1 VLDSLKTYIQLA
13 SGLTEATAAKAK
25 EAVTGLIGQGLGL
38 STKTPDVVGSVQ
50 EMADD
55 LMATSKSNRDLLLGL
70 IRAEVDKA
78 VGRVGFVREDE
89 LAALRKHVQRL
100 DEELKVVQVRCADC
114 SCCEPAAVDV
124 VIEDVAI
131 EDVLIEEEASE
142 NAAADSAE
150 VPVKKKKVI
159 VENSADSEKSAT

>member
-25 EAVTGLIGQGLGL
+25 EAVTGLIGQGLGM

-50 EMADD
+50 DMADD
-55 LMATSKSNRDLLLGL
+55 LMATSKSNRDLLLSL
-70 IRAEVDKA
+70 IRTEVDKA

-100 DEELKVVQVRCADC
+100 DEELKVVKGRCADC
-114 SCCEPAAVDV
+114 SCCESGEVDV
-124 VIEDVAI
+124 VIESTNIDS
-131 EDVLIEEEASE
+131 SE
-142 NAAADSAE
+142 I
-150 VPVKKKKVI
+150 PVKKKKVA
-159 VENSADSEKSAT
+159 VDSSTETEESAT

>member
-25 EAVTGLIGQGLGL
+25 EAVTGLIGQGLGM

-55 LMATSKSNRDLLLGL
+55 LLATSKSNRDLLLSL
-70 IRAEVDKA
+70 IRTEVDKA

-100 DEELKVVQVRCADC
+100 DGELKLVQDRCADC
-114 SCCEPAAVDV
+114 SCCEPGEVDV
-124 VIEDVAI
+124 VIE
-131 EDVLIEEEASE
+131 
-142 NAAADSAE
+142 SANVE
-150 VPVKKKKVI
+150 STEIPVKKKKVA
-159 VENSADSEKSAT
+159 VDSSTETEESAT

>member
-25 EAVTGLIGQGLGL
+25 EAVTGLIGQGLGM

-55 LMATSKSNRDLLLGL
+55 LMATSKSNRDLLLSL
-70 IRAEVDKA
+70 IRTEVDKA

-89 LAALRKHVQRL
+89 LAALRKHVHRL
-100 DEELKVVQVRCADC
+100 DEELKVVQGRCADC
-114 SCCEPAAVDV
+114 SCCEVGEVDV
-124 VIEDVAI
+124 VIESANV
-131 EDVLIEEEASE
+131 E
-142 NAAADSAE
+142 SAE
-150 VPVKKKKVI
+150 IPVKKKKVA
-159 VENSADSEKSAT
+159 VDSSTLTEESAT